1 MGGLSFGF
9 GSSKSKG
16 SSWIDP
22 VDKQRQIDNYSGAQG
37 INPNYSPT
45 SAGLIG
51 QYMSPYIDN
60 VVNTSLGA
68 LDRSRQMAVN
78 HIGDQAQAAH
88 AFGGSRHGVAEA
100 LTNEGFANQA
110 GLLSAGLYNSGYG
123 QALGAAQDE
132 NRFSFLY
139 PLQRQGLLNQTL
151 QGITPNAYTKGK
163 QSGFSIGWS
172 GGGGGGG
179 GFGGGGGDGGY
190 QDLLALA
197 GG

>member
-1 MGGLSFGF
+1 MSGLSFGF
-9 GSSKSKG
+9 GSSKSKNT
-16 SSWIDP
+16 SYIAP
-22 VDKQRQIDNYSGAQG
+22 EDKARQLANYEGAQG
-37 INPNYSPT
+37 LNPNYSPT
-45 SAGLIG
+45 SASQIQGF
-51 QYMSPYIDN
+51 MSPYIDN

-100 LTNEGFANQA
+100 LTNGEYANQA

-139 PLQRQGLLNQTL
+139 PLQRQGLLNSTLAGVTPQTY
-151 QGITPNAYTKGK
+151 NKGK
-163 QSGFSIGWS
+163 NSGFNIGWS
-172 GGGGGGG
+172 GSGGG